1 MTNDEIIDELF
12 IMFDNLSF
20 SGVMLD
26 DEEERLNE
34 LFEEYVNIRRKEG
47 TTNA

>member
-1 MTNDEIIDELF
+1 MEQNEIIDELF
-12 IMFDNLSF
+12 TMFDNLSF
-20 SGVMLD
+20 SGAILD

-47 TTNA
+47 TTSA